1 MQRIHSKRCARRGPA
16 RVQHSVHSRRFAD
29 AWAEEH
35 AEYAAVRCIDCDWV
49 ENADAAAVAAVAVAV
64 AAQHDAGVQR
74 TYDLPEH

>member
-49 ENADAAAVAAVAVAV
+49 ENADAAAVAVAV